1 MKEEGRKE
9 KTNRNNR
16 ITANISVQPPKLP
29 GINLKLASYT
39 RARRDKKGRS
49 LQIAR
54 WTV

>member
-9 KTNRNNR
+9 NYR
-16 ITANISVQPPKLP
+16 ITANISLQPPKLP

-39 RARRDKKGRS
+39 RARRDEKGRS